1 MSTTLTNGLKLP
13 DKGSVDW
20 YADMQSNYAIL
31 DGAVGTIAEH
41 TAALSGKAPL
51 VHTHTKSD
59 ITDFPAYGNT
69 AGTICEGN
77 DSRLSDAR
85 TPVAHTHTKSD
96 VTDLF
101 NSANT
106 WTGENKYTSGFI
118 LSNISWS
125 GVTPP
130 SSAKPTVIE
139 FKNSDTRQGRY
150 INRISSTSSE
160 TWIETIRNVDANTSY
175 NHTVILKVDN
185 SGNKSV
191 YPSSNNDVD
200 LGIAVN
206 QWNNLYA
213 KNYYYNGVAWG
224 LDKQNEWTASQTLS
238 SNSFFTVRGYRFRI
252 KNDSMILGT
261 VPSSN
266 QWTGMQFTDKNDR
279 SISEIVQ
286 SFQSNGNSL
295 YQVNIFPNEA
305 NSEKRSVISYAYNTT
320 NNVNNVTLSS
330 NLIPNSNNTYDL
342 GTSTNKWKTL
352 NGINPGALSLPDT
365 LGTSGTENVNYFNV
379 IGYLNNTGTLAT
391 IPSTATYDGWLY
403 INAKDGT
410 DSYIIIDDSPASFG
424 TSVFGNN
431 GLGAQG
437 IGLLCL
443 ICPIRKG
450 HSYNVRIKSAG
461 IVSARIY
468 PAQGNV

>member
-1 MSTTLTNGLKLP
+1 
-13 DKGSVDW
+13 
-20 YADMQSNYAIL
+20 
-31 DGAVGTIAEH
+31 
-41 TAALSGKAPL
+41 
-51 VHTHTKSD
+51 
-59 ITDFPAYGNT
+59 
-69 AGTICEGN
+69 
-77 DSRLSDAR
+77 
-85 TPVAHTHTKSD
+85 
-96 VTDLF
+96 
-101 NSANT
+101 
-106 WTGENKYTSGFI
+106 
-118 LSNISWS
+118 
-125 GVTPP
+125 
-130 SSAKPTVIE
+130 
-139 FKNSDTRQGRY
+139 
-150 INRISSTSSE
+150 
-160 TWIETIRNVDANTSY
+160 
-175 NHTVILKVDN
+175 
-185 SGNKSV
+185 
-191 YPSSNNDVD
+191 
-200 LGIAVN
+200 
-206 QWNNLYA
+206 
-213 KNYYYNGVAWG
+213 
-224 LDKQNEWTASQTLS
+224 
-238 SNSFFTVRGYRFRI
+238 
-252 KNDSMILGT
+252 MILGT

-365 LGTSGTENVNYFNV
+365 LGTSGTKNVNYFNV